1 LNLKSSLKLL
11 RPLHGTHGN
20 AGAKTGKELML
31 YLLNAFP
38 LNWSAESLE
47 KLSAFVRRMGKIEPF
62 FEGHV
67 ERVCFYALNFGKFI
81 GLSER
86 ELRQLYL
93 AAFFHDAGKVSL
105 PPEILR
111 KNGPLAPEEFK
122 IIESHPTQGAK
133 LCLMFGPLEEISSLV
148 ALHHEKL
155 DGTGYPNGLTGKDI
169 PLLARILAIIE
180 IYDALRSERC
190 YKGAFSLQ
198 KSLEILRAEVLAGH
212 LDRELVYEFV
222 RFGQSHVG
230 HPEILKEDFFRAEKE
245 SATLSAVRA
254 ESDIATGSVESSGS
268 EVQERPVTVLVAEDD
283 PDQLEIIKTIL
294 SQNRYRVMVAADG
307 EEAMKQLAQE
317 PVDIALLDIMMPKMS
332 GLEVC
337 RKIRKDPRQA
347 NIYVIF
353 LTALAGAEE
362 RVGGLEL
369 GANDYIIKPF
379 YLPDFSARIR
389 VGEKLIHERR
399 NMEKRAAEDPLTG
412 LYNQRMFE
420 ERLRHE
426 FERAKR
432 YGRPLSL
439 MMIDIDDFKQV
450 NDQYGHHWGD
460 AVLRE
465 IARILKEKTRKSD
478 ILVRYGGDEFT
489 LMLPEAS
496 IAVALQTADKLRTEI
511 KAALFRPDSGPSFSV
526 TVSVGVSSTL
536 AGNYKDG
543 AAFLHDADAALYRAK
558 RKGKNRVESRVND
571 EDAAAS

>member
-1 LNLKSSLKLL
+1 
-11 RPLHGTHGN
+11 
-20 AGAKTGKELML
+20 
-31 YLLNAFP
+31 
-38 LNWSAESLE
+38 
-47 KLSAFVRRMGKIEPF
+47 F

-180 IYDALRSERC
+180 IYDAPRSERC

-198 KSLEILRAEVLAGH
+198 KRLEILRAEVLAGH
-212 LDRELVYEFV
+212 LD
-222 RFGQSHVG
+222 
-230 HPEILKEDFFRAEKE
+230 
-245 SATLSAVRA
+245 
-254 ESDIATGSVESSGS
+254 
-268 EVQERPVTVLVAEDD
+268 
-283 PDQLEIIKTIL
+283 
-294 SQNRYRVMVAADG
+294 G
-307 EEAMKQLAQE
+307 EEAMKQLDQE
-317 PVDIALLDIMMPKMS
+317 PVDIALLDIMMPKMD

-347 NIYVIF
+347 NIYVIL

-412 LYNQRMFE
+412 RYNQRMFE
-420 ERLRHE
+420 ERLGLE
-426 FERAKR
+426 F
-432 YGRPLSL
+432 
-439 MMIDIDDFKQV
+439 
-450 NDQYGHHWGD
+450 
-460 AVLRE
+460 
-465 IARILKEKTRKSD
+465 
-478 ILVRYGGDEFT
+478 
-489 LMLPEAS
+489 
-496 IAVALQTADKLRTEI
+496 
-511 KAALFRPDSGPSFSV
+511 
-526 TVSVGVSSTL
+526 
-536 AGNYKDG
+536 
-543 AAFLHDADAALYRAK
+543 
-558 RKGKNRVESRVND
+558 
-571 EDAAAS
+571 

>member
-1 LNLKSSLKLL
+1 
-11 RPLHGTHGN
+11 
-20 AGAKTGKELML
+20 ML

-47 KLSAFVRRMGKIEPF
+47 KLSAFVQRMGKIEPF

-111 KNGPLAPEEFK
+111 KNGPLALEEFK
-122 IIESHPTQGAK
+122 IIESHPTLGAK
-133 LCLMFGPLEEISSLV
+133 LCLMLGPLEEISSLV

-230 HPEILKEDFFRAEKE
+230 HPEILKEDFFRPEKE

-283 PDQLEIIKTIL
+283 PDQLEIIKT
-294 SQNRYRVMVAADG
+294 
-307 EEAMKQLAQE
+307 
-317 PVDIALLDIMMPKMS
+317 
-332 GLEVC
+332 
-337 RKIRKDPRQA
+337 
-347 NIYVIF
+347 
-353 LTALAGAEE
+353 
-362 RVGGLEL
+362 
-369 GANDYIIKPF
+369 F

-511 KAALFRPDSGPSFSV
+511 KAAIFRPDSGPSFSV

-536 AGNYKDG
+536 AGNYEDG

>member
-1 LNLKSSLKLL
+1 
-11 RPLHGTHGN
+11 
-20 AGAKTGKELML
+20 ML

-81 GLSER
+81 GLTER

-111 KNGPLAPEEFK
+111 KNGPLARAEFK
-122 IIESHPTQGAK
+122 IIEGHRTQGAK
-133 LCLMFGPLEEISSLV
+133 LCLMFGLLEEISSLV

-245 SATLSAVRA
+245 STTLSAVRA

-268 EVQERPVTVLVAEDD
+268 EVQEKPVTVLVAEDD

-347 NIYVIF
+347 NSYVIF
-353 LTALAGAEE
+353 LTALAGAE
-362 RVGGLEL
+362 
-369 GANDYIIKPF
+369 A
-379 YLPDFSARIR
+379 
-389 VGEKLIHERR
+389 
-399 NMEKRAAEDPLTG
+399 
-412 LYNQRMFE
+412 
-420 ERLRHE
+420 
-426 FERAKR
+426 
-432 YGRPLSL
+432 
-439 MMIDIDDFKQV
+439 
-450 NDQYGHHWGD
+450 
-460 AVLRE
+460 
-465 IARILKEKTRKSD
+465 
-478 ILVRYGGDEFT
+478 RYGGDEFT
-489 LMLPEAS
+489 LLLPEAS
-496 IAVALQTADKLRTEI
+496 SAAALRTADKLRPEI
-511 KAALFRPDSGPSFSV
+511 KAAIVRPDSRRSFSV

-536 AGNYKDG
+536 AGNSQDG
-543 AAFLHDADAALYRAK
+543 TAFLHDADAALYRAK

>member
-1 LNLKSSLKLL
+1 
-11 RPLHGTHGN
+11 
-20 AGAKTGKELML
+20 
-31 YLLNAFP
+31 
-38 LNWSAESLE
+38 
-47 KLSAFVRRMGKIEPF
+47 
-62 FEGHV
+62 
-67 ERVCFYALNFGKFI
+67 
-81 GLSER
+81 
-86 ELRQLYL
+86 
-93 AAFFHDAGKVSL
+93 
-105 PPEILR
+105 
-111 KNGPLAPEEFK
+111 
-122 IIESHPTQGAK
+122 
-133 LCLMFGPLEEISSLV
+133 
-148 ALHHEKL
+148 
-155 DGTGYPNGLTGKDI
+155 
-169 PLLARILAIIE
+169 
-180 IYDALRSERC
+180 
-190 YKGAFSLQ
+190 
-198 KSLEILRAEVLAGH
+198 
-212 LDRELVYEFV
+212 
-222 RFGQSHVG
+222 
-230 HPEILKEDFFRAEKE
+230 
-245 SATLSAVRA
+245 
-254 ESDIATGSVESSGS
+254 
-268 EVQERPVTVLVAEDD
+268 
-283 PDQLEIIKTIL
+283 
-294 SQNRYRVMVAADG
+294 MVAADG

-347 NIYVIF
+347 NIYVIL

-478 ILVRYGGDEFT
+478 ILVRYGGGEVS

-496 IAVALQTADKLRTEI
+496 IAVALETGGKVCTEK
-511 KAALFRPDSGPSFSV
+511 KAGIFRSRSRAFFFVTLSGW
-526 TVSVGVSSTL
+526 GSSPF
-536 AGNYKDG
+536 AC
-543 AAFLHDADAALYRAK
+543 
-558 RKGKNRVESRVND
+558 
-571 EDAAAS
+571 

>member
-1 LNLKSSLKLL
+1 
-11 RPLHGTHGN
+11 
-20 AGAKTGKELML
+20 ML

-62 FEGHV
+62 FEGNV
-67 ERVCFYALNFGKFI
+67 ERVCFYALNVGNFI

-122 IIESHPTQGAK
+122 IIESHPAQGAK

-180 IYDALRSERC
+180 
-190 YKGAFSLQ
+190 
-198 KSLEILRAEVLAGH
+198 
-212 LDRELVYEFV
+212 
-222 RFGQSHVG
+222 
-230 HPEILKEDFFRAEKE
+230 
-245 SATLSAVRA
+245 TN
-254 ESDIATGSVESSGS
+254 
-268 EVQERPVTVLVAEDD
+268 
-283 PDQLEIIKTIL
+283 L

-496 IAVALQTADKLRTEI
+496 IAVALQTADKLRSEI
-511 KAALFRPDSGPSFSV
+511 KAAIFRPDSGPSFSV

-543 AAFLHDADAALYRAK
+543 AAFLHEADAP
-558 RKGKNRVESRVND
+558 
-571 EDAAAS
+571 

>member
-1 LNLKSSLKLL
+1 
-11 RPLHGTHGN
+11 
-20 AGAKTGKELML
+20 M
-31 YLLNAFP
+31 
-38 LNWSAESLE
+38 
-47 KLSAFVRRMGKIEPF
+47 
-62 FEGHV
+62 
-67 ERVCFYALNFGKFI
+67 FI

-93 AAFFHDAGKVSL
+93 AGFFHDAGKVSL

-230 HPEILKEDFFRAEKE
+230 HPEILKEDFFRPEKE

-307 EEAMKQLAQE
+307 
-317 PVDIALLDIMMPKMS
+317 
-332 GLEVC
+332 
-337 RKIRKDPRQA
+337 
-347 NIYVIF
+347 
-353 LTALAGAEE
+353 
-362 RVGGLEL
+362 
-369 GANDYIIKPF
+369 
-379 YLPDFSARIR
+379 
-389 VGEKLIHERR
+389 
-399 NMEKRAAEDPLTG
+399 EDPLTG

-511 KAALFRPDSGPSFSV
+511 KAAIFRPDSGPSFSV

-536 AGNYKDG
+536 AGNYEDG
-543 AAFLHDADAALYRAK
+543 GAFLHDADAALYRAK

-571 EDAAAS
+571 EEAAAS